1 MKRKLALIFSLVMCV
16 SLCTPVFAI
25 DTSSDIRAYSSQASI
40 LEMTIDEL
48 SLANANN
55 SELTGTLNAAQQ
67 NYSQLY
73 SYIANPSILDQLS
86 VYDLDTITDVIE
98 TNSLSHSQAAN
109 LINSW
114 NTSESYSPS
123 IDIKYAKIHA
133 DQQENKLSFDGIAT
147 NLSRAYSGGITS
159 VGSGDLTGVHYM
171 VRSTSDGFNKA
182 SGTIELPTVTL
193 RSSANDP
200 DVPYVMFG
208 FYVGSDLGFDLGAC
222 YMQSDSKWHFFISG
236 YVSSSEGGYTRFYK
250 EMSDT
255 FSPNSLPSVNLVA
268 RIAKGSNSDVLYLT
282 AIDTSS
288 WTEIDTIDVDTGT
301 TGFTPDFSGYKAG
314 ADRSYVSSTY
324 GNVYVNREV
333 TLAHKSQSG
342 RTLTGTTI
350 EDAEWSA
357 VYLYTTSGYNLWGTS
372 QTQSA
377 RKIGETSDYANTVN
391 VSITNKWYQDTTD
404 IYYR

>member
-333 TLAHKSQSG
+333 NLAHK
-342 RTLTGTTI
+342 
-350 EDAEWSA
+350 
-357 VYLYTTSGYNLWGTS
+357 
-372 QTQSA
+372 
-377 RKIGETSDYANTVN
+377 
-391 VSITNKWYQDTTD
+391 
-404 IYYR
+404 